1 MATQQ
6 SQTQQAILS
15 PQEQLV
21 YQALAHCVDPRA
33 EGMAARARFIAER
46 REAGDKIYP
55 VSTAPWR
62 DR

>member
-1 MATQQ
+1 MERNQQ
-6 SQTQQAILS
+6 SVNGVSLP

-21 YQALAHCVDPRA
+21 YQALAACNDPRA
-33 EGMAARARFIAER
+33 EALAARARFIAER
-46 REAGDKIYP
+46 REAGDQVHL